1 VQSVAVDVAEPFL
14 GTKGSASGEFR
25 DGSALAMVPPE
36 TGAPARRGASE
47 SSYTRV
53 EGSGDVD
60 EWLLFGHI
68 LGAFVL
74 LAATGLTTGAAIAAG
89 RARHAV
95 TVVTLLD
102 LQLWSERVVTSVGA
116 ALVLL
121 FGTLL
126 VNEAGHDFGEPWIS
140 AAYALL
146 IGALAVDHA
155 VYLRHVRRVRDEA
168 AALGESTVTEE
179 LRRKLRA
186 PFPTAVGVLL
196 SAAWLVALWLMVAK
210 PGG

>member
-1 VQSVAVDVAEPFL
+1 MLGVLFLHAEPA
-14 GTKGSASGEFR
+14 G
-25 DGSALAMVPPE
+25 
-36 TGAPARRGASE
+36 
-47 SSYTRV
+47 
-53 EGSGDVD
+53 GDVH

-74 LAATGLTTGAAIAAG
+74 LAATGLTTGAAVAAA
-89 RARHAV
+89 RARHAA

-102 LQLWSERVVTSVGA
+102 LQLWSERAVTSIGA
-116 ALVLL
+116 ALVFL

-126 VNEAGHDFGEPWIS
+126 VNEAGHDFSEPWIS

-155 VYLRHVRRVRDEA
+155 VYLRHVRGRREEA
-168 AALGESTVTEE
+168 AALGEGAITED

-186 PFPTAVGVLL
+186 PLPTAVGILL
-196 SAAWLVALWLMVAK
+196 TSVWLVALWLMIAK
-210 PGG
+210 PGS

>member
-1 VQSVAVDVAEPFL
+1 
-14 GTKGSASGEFR
+14 
-25 DGSALAMVPPE
+25 
-36 TGAPARRGASE
+36 
-47 SSYTRV
+47 V